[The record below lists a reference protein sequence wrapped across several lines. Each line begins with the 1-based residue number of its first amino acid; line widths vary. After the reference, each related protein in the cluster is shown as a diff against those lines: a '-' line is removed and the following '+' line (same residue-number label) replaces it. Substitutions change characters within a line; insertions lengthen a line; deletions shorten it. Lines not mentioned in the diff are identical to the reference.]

1 MEDDDYSNNILK
13 IIKSFDCLKIDDSYN
28 ENLKKK
34 FDLLKVDYSNNENLK
49 KKYKSWENKKNKL
62 LTLKRKREIK
72 YLNNKVE
79 KNDEK
84 LENNMKSKK
93 YINITKVNASKSS
106 EKNSIIKTK
115 SQNNQSQIETKKIK
129 SKDKINPVDLS
140 EENNQ
145 KKNNLKEV
153 NDKNINNNKQKKY
166 FLKKDKNSF
175 ELSTI
180 GFMNIG
186 HTCYMNSFLQI
197 LFHIPSFLNKL
208 KEYYKENC
216 DNKNI
221 IYYLI
226 KLSEDPNDI
235 NILKCIKSLMGEIN
249 ESYGEYIQNDSQ
261 EFGIDLINTIISLI
275 KKDISSNDESEEQL
289 NEEINMSNIIK
300 IKKKKYEDYIKKY
313 YPKENEIFLED
324 MFQFHEIKIKL
335 ELNDKIKAM
344 DFETFLKIDLVFP
357 PIYKNNNFTLE
368 YLFNYRYFKFLLS
381 NEEKKVQET
390 VKKKDNILIKKKSDI
405 ISKNQKEK
413 NFWEN
418 LKEIS
423 LNVFQNLNPFSN
435 YNSKKNIKEDNIDIN
450 NFNKENNTSSN
461 HKSSENIIYKKI
473 VSLPK
478 ILIININRA
487 LIGKP
492 LNLNPLIIQESLDIK
507 NYIENDIINDSYTK
521 YELFAINECKG
532 FVKRFGH
539 YYSYIKINREWFK
552 FDDSNVERKKPNFCS
567 KFVVGL
573 YYIKNL

>member
-1 MEDDDYSNNILK
+1 
-13 IIKSFDCLKIDDSYN
+13 
-28 ENLKKK
+28 
-34 FDLLKVDYSNNENLK
+34 
-49 KKYKSWENKKNKL
+49 
-62 LTLKRKREIK
+62 
-72 YLNNKVE
+72 
-79 KNDEK
+79 
-84 LENNMKSKK
+84 
-93 YINITKVNASKSS
+93 
-106 EKNSIIKTK
+106 
-115 SQNNQSQIETKKIK
+115 
-129 SKDKINPVDLS
+129 
-140 EENNQ
+140 
-145 KKNNLKEV
+145 
-153 NDKNINNNKQKKY
+153 
-166 FLKKDKNSF
+166 
-175 ELSTI
+175 
-180 GFMNIG
+180 
-186 HTCYMNSFLQI
+186 MNSFLQI

-216 DNKNI
+216 DNKNL

-249 ESYGEYIQNDSQ
+249 ESYGEYNQNDSQ
-261 EFGIDLINTIISLI
+261 EFGIDLINTIITII

-289 NEEINMSNIIK
+289 SEEINMSNIIK

-335 ELNDKIKAM
+335 ELNDKIKAIE
-344 DFETFLKIDLVFP
+344 FETFLKIDLVFP

-368 YLFNYRYFKFLLS
+368 YLFNYRYFKFLFS

-390 VKKKDNILIKKKSDI
+390 VKKKENILIKKKSDT

-413 NFWEN
+413 NFFEK
-418 LKEIS
+418 LKEIFS
-423 LNVFQNLNPFSN
+423 INILQYFNPFSN
-435 YNSKKNIKEDNIDIN
+435 CNSKEDIKEDYIDNN
-450 NFNKENNTSSN
+450 NFNKDNNTSSN

-492 LNLNPLIIQESLDIK
+492 LNLNPIIIPETLDIK
-507 NYIENDIINDSYTK
+507 NYIENEIINDSYTK
-521 YELFAINECKG
+521 YKLFAINECKG

-539 YYSYIKINREWFK
+539 YYSYIKINDEWFK
-552 FDDSNVERKKPNFCS
+552 FDDSNVERKKPKFCS